1 LAEET
6 TAGGGLNTLLGT
18 LGTGA
23 GAAGKALSGTT
34 KAALGLGGALLTGQQ
49 QLSAYSGAISANTGL
64 FGKTVGKLVDGLSQ
78 FAEASLAEY
87 QQLTSVG
94 ATFGKEIKD
103 VKVSAAEL
111 GLSVEEM
118 TGFLKK
124 NSESLR
130 AFGGTTDIAISRFKA
145 VSTTILDSAELG
157 TKLRQLGFT
166 TADINENLA
175 LYGELS
181 DANSRTDR
189 ASVEQ
194 QAAAAKNLMVELDG
208 LSKLTGKQRD
218 ALADEMKER
227 RRQGDVNAFLSN
239 KTAEEQTAFTTKL
252 VELQNTLGKDAADA
266 FVDVALRGAPT
277 TESTR
282 AALLAMG
289 SGADDLYAAAQ
300 QFNAGDIR
308 SFQDSLQ
315 AATGAAMD
323 YQDTEQFRQTA
334 MLGGM
339 SNISS
344 AFADASAAGYNYKNA
359 VDSVSDG
366 TMTAE
371 EARETLNNQILQ
383 EQARQMEQTTGIFDK
398 TIGIQE
404 DLRTLTTTV
413 METTIPHIENVAV
426 AALNK
431 ISEVMPSAE
440 TIANELS
447 GGINN
452 LFNAAEFLDTNSEVI
467 KQGHGSI
474 VAQLREQMQSA
485 TSDAEALGATT
496 TATGATT
503 DTNVNETATTTQEA
517 LRATTTATGA
527 TTDTNVNETA
537 TTTQNDIAAARASL
551 ESAQAEL
558 LSEIPSIAAGAVERV
573 AAAEAHLSDVII
585 NSVEGLADIQ
595 AETLSKVARYQ
606 ANPSRYSGG
615 FANGG
620 RIGAGEYGMVGEAGP
635 EFISGPANVMS
646 ANTSMGVMQNLMK
659 GIKSLDA
666 SVQNNG
672 TNGQNTI
679 SNNNVAEQMSNLMA
693 SKFDTMIQQLQT
705 LVTIESSSVS
715 AQQKTFR
722 ATKSL
727 QGNMLKGTI

>member
-18 LGTGA
+18 LGTA
-23 GAAGKALSGTT
+23 SGAAGKALSGTA
-34 KAALGLGGALLTGQQ
+34 KAAVGLGGALLTGQQ

-130 AFGGTTDIAISRFKA
+130 AFGGTTDLAISRFKA

-426 AALNK
+426 AALDK
-431 ISEVMPSAE
+431 ISEVMPSAQ
-440 TIANELS
+440 TIANELA

-467 KQGHGSI
+467 RKGHGNI
-474 VAQLREQMQSA
+474 VDQLGELMRSA

-496 TATGATT
+496 TATGETT
-503 DTNVNETATTTQEA
+503 DANVSETATTTQ
-517 LRATTTATGA
+517 
-527 TTDTNVNETA
+527 D
-537 TTTQNDIAAARASL
+537 DIASARASL
-551 ESAQAEL
+551 EAAQAEL
-558 LSEIPSIAAGAVERV
+558 LSEIPSIAAGAVDRV

-666 SVQNNG
+666 NVQNNG
-672 TNGQNTI
+672 VNGKNTI

-727 QGNMLKGTI
+727 QGNMLKGTL

>member
-1 LAEET
+1 LAEE
-6 TAGGGLNTLLGT
+6 AVGGNAISKLLGT
-18 LGTGA
+18 LNNTTG
-23 GAAGKALSGTT
+23 GLTGVT
-34 KAALGLGGALLTGQQ
+34 KAAVGLGGALLTGQQ

-64 FGKTVGKLVDGLSQ
+64 FGNTVGKLVDGLSQ

-87 QQLTSVG
+87 QQLTNVG

-130 AFGGTTDIAISRFKA
+130 AFGGTTDLAMARFKA

-194 QAAAAKNLMVELDG
+194 QAVAAKNLMVELDG

-218 ALADEMKER
+218 VIADEMKER
-227 RRQGDVNAFLSN
+227 RRQGDVNAFLTG
-239 KTAEEQTAFTTKL
+239 KTAEEQTAFTNKL

-266 FVDVALRGAPT
+266 FVDIALRGAPT
-277 TESTR
+277 TEATR
-282 AALLAMG
+282 GAMLAMG
-289 SGADDLYAAAQ
+289 QGADDLYAAAQ
-300 QFNAGDIR
+300 QFNAGDIS
-308 SFQDSLQ
+308 SFQSSLE
-315 AATGAAMD
+315 AATGAAID
-323 YQDTEQFRQTA
+323 YQNTEQFRQTA

-339 SNISS
+339 SNISG
-344 AFADASAAGYNYKNA
+344 AFADASNASYDYKNA
-359 VDSVSDG
+359 VDSVRDG
-366 TMTAE
+366 TMTSE
-371 EARETLNNQILQ
+371 EAREQLDEQIRQ
-383 EQARQMEQTTGIFDK
+383 EQARQTEQVTGIFDE
-398 TIGIQE
+398 TIKIQE
-404 DLRTLTTTV
+404 NLRTLTASV

-426 AALNK
+426 AALQK
-431 ISEVMPSAE
+431 ITEVMPNANQ
-440 TIANELS
+440 IAQELS

-452 LFNAAEFLDTNSEVI
+452 LFNAAEFLDTSSEVMR
-467 KQGHGSI
+467 QGHGNI
-474 VAQLREQMQSA
+474 LGQLVQNGQSA

-496 TATGATT
+496 TATGEATDAT
-503 DTNVNETATTTQEA
+503 IEGTATTTQDAVE
-517 LRATTTATGA
+517 
-527 TTDTNVNETA
+527 
-537 TTTQNDIAAARASL
+537 AARAEVAEANAALDTSV
-551 ESAQAEL
+551 AEL
-558 LSEIPSIAAGAVERV
+558 ATLTREGLGALDPPVQAARE
-573 AAAEAHLSDVII
+573 AAEAARARIAEAETNLTDTIV
-585 NSVEGLADIQ
+585 NSVAAIQ
-595 AETLSKVARYQ
+595 SETMSKVARFQ
-606 ANPSRYSGG
+606 SNPSGYTGG
-615 FANGG
+615 FAEGG
-620 RIGAGEYGMVGEAGP
+620 RIGANEYGMVGEAGP
-635 EFISGPANVMS
+635 EFISGPATVMS

-659 GIKSLDA
+659 GIKSLDS

-672 TNGQNTI
+672 INGQNTI
-679 SNNNVAEQMSNLMA
+679 SNNNVAEQMSNLMS
-693 SKFDTMIQQLQT
+693 SKFDTMIQQLQA
-705 LVTIESSSVS
+705 LVTIESSSAS

>member
-1 LAEET
+1 MAEET

-18 LGTGA
+18 LGTA
-23 GAAGKALSGTT
+23 SGAAGKALSGTA
-34 KAALGLGGALLTGQQ
+34 KAAVGLGGALLTGQQ

-130 AFGGTTDIAISRFKA
+130 AFGGTTDLAISRFKA

-426 AALNK
+426 AALDK
-431 ISEVMPSAE
+431 ISEVMPSAQ
-440 TIANELS
+440 TIANELA

-467 KQGHGSI
+467 RQGHGNI
-474 VAQLREQMQSA
+474 VDQLAELMRSA

-496 TATGATT
+496 TATGETT
-503 DTNVNETATTTQEA
+503 DANVSETATTTQ
-517 LRATTTATGA
+517 
-527 TTDTNVNETA
+527 D
-537 TTTQNDIAAARASL
+537 DIASARASL
-551 ESAQAEL
+551 EAAQAEL
-558 LSEIPSIAAGAVERV
+558 LSEIPSIAAGAVDRV

-666 SVQNNG
+666 NVQNNG
-672 TNGQNTI
+672 VNGKNTI

-727 QGNMLKGTI
+727 QGNMLKGTL

>member
-1 LAEET
+1 MAEET
-6 TAGGGLNTLLGT
+6 AAGGGLNTLLGT
-18 LGTGA
+18 LGTA
-23 GAAGKALSGTT
+23 SGAAGKALSGTA
-34 KAALGLGGALLTGQQ
+34 KAAVGLGGALLTGQQ
-49 QLSAYSGAISANTGL
+49 QLSAYSGAIAANTGL
-64 FGKTVGKLVDGLSQ
+64 FGNTVGKLVDGLSQ

-87 QQLTSVG
+87 QQLTNVG

-130 AFGGTTDIAISRFKA
+130 AFGGTTDLAMARFKA

-218 ALADEMKER
+218 VLADEMKER
-227 RRQGDVNAFLSN
+227 RRQGDINAFLSG
-239 KTAEEQTAFTTKL
+239 KTAEEQTAFTDKL

-266 FVDVALRGAPT
+266 FVDIALRGAPT
-277 TESTR
+277 TEATR
-282 AALLAMG
+282 GAMLAMG
-289 SGADDLYAAAQ
+289 QGADDLYAAAQ
-300 QFNAGDIR
+300 QFNAGDIS
-308 SFQDSLQ
+308 SFQSSLE
-315 AATGAAMD
+315 AATGAAID
-323 YQDTEQFRQTA
+323 YQNTEQFRQTA

-339 SNISS
+339 SNISG
-344 AFADASAAGYNYKNA
+344 AFADASNASYDYKNA
-359 VDSVSDG
+359 VDSVRDG
-366 TMTAE
+366 TMTSE
-371 EARETLNNQILQ
+371 EAREQLDEQIRQ

-404 DLRTLTTTV
+404 DLRKLTTTV

-426 AALNK
+426 AALDK
-431 ISEVMPSAE
+431 ISEVMPNAA
-440 TIANELS
+440 TIASELA

-452 LFNAAEFLDTNSEVI
+452 LFNAAEFMDTNTEVI
-467 KQGHGSI
+467 RSGHRNILG
-474 VAQLREQMQSA
+474 QLVQNGQSA

-496 TATGATT
+496 TATGEAT
-503 DTNVNETATTTQEA
+503 DATIQ
-517 LRATTTATGA
+517 G
-527 TTDTNVNETA
+527 TA
-537 TTTQNDIAAARASL
+537 TTTQNDVEAARAEVAEANAALDTSV
-551 ESAQAEL
+551 AEL
-558 LSEIPSIAAGAVERV
+558 ATLTQQGLNALDPPVRAARE
-573 AAAEAHLSDVII
+573 AAEAARARIAEAETNLSETIV
-585 NSVEGLADIQ
+585 NSIDGLAAIQ
-595 AETLSKVARYQ
+595 SETMSKVARFQ
-606 ANPSRYSGG
+606 SNPSRYTGG
-615 FANGG
+615 FAEGG
-620 RIGAGEYGMVGEAGP
+620 RIGANEYGMVGEAGP
-635 EFISGPANVMS
+635 EFISGPATVMS
-646 ANTSMGVMQNLMK
+646 ANTSMGVMKNLMK
-659 GIKSLDA
+659 GIKSLDN

-672 TNGQNTI
+672 VNGQNTI

>member
-1 LAEET
+1 MAEET
-6 TAGGGLNTLLGT
+6 AAGGGLNTLLGT
-18 LGTGA
+18 LGTA
-23 GAAGKALSGTT
+23 SGAAGKALSGTA
-34 KAALGLGGALLTGQQ
+34 KAAVGLGGALLTGQQ
-49 QLSAYSGAISANTGL
+49 QLSAYSGAIAANTGL
-64 FGKTVGKLVDGLSQ
+64 FGNTVGKLVDGLSQ

-130 AFGGTTDIAISRFKA
+130 AFGGTTDLAISRFKA

-227 RRQGDVNAFLSN
+227 RRQGDINAFLSG
-239 KTAEEQTAFTTKL
+239 KTAEEQTAFTNKL

-266 FVDVALRGAPT
+266 FVDIALRGAPT
-277 TESTR
+277 TEATR
-282 AALLAMG
+282 GAMLAMG
-289 SGADDLYAAAQ
+289 QGADDLYAAAQ
-300 QFNAGDIR
+300 QFNAGDIS
-308 SFQDSLQ
+308 SFQSSLE
-315 AATGAAMD
+315 AATGAAID
-323 YQDTEQFRQTA
+323 YQNTEQFRQTA
-334 MLGGM
+334 MLGGL
-339 SNISS
+339 SNISG
-344 AFADASAAGYNYKNA
+344 AFADASASGYNYKNA
-359 VDSVSDG
+359 VDSVRDG

-371 EARETLNNQILQ
+371 EAREQLNDQILQ

-426 AALNK
+426 AALDK

-440 TIANELS
+440 TIANELA

-452 LFNAAEFLDTNSEVI
+452 LFNAAEFMDTNTEVI
-467 KQGHGSI
+467 RSGHGNI
-474 VAQLREQMQSA
+474 LNQLQENANSA
-485 TSDAEALGATT
+485 TADAEALGATT
-496 TATGATT
+496 TATGETT
-503 DTNVNETATTTQEA
+503 DANVNANGEITTQAVQTAEERLVEA
-517 LRATTTATGA
+517 NARVAELVSQGFDTMDPPMRAAQEA
-527 TTDTNVNETA
+527 AER
-537 TTTQNDIAAARASL
+537 AAASVERLA
-551 ESAQAEL
+551 EAQAHTA
-558 LSEIPSIAAGAVERV
+558 SSIQRFQAAQAAGR
-573 AAAEAHLSDVII
+573 
-585 NSVEGLADIQ
+585 
-595 AETLSKVARYQ
+595 RYT
-606 ANPSRYSGG
+606 GG
-615 FANGG
+615 FAEGG

-646 ANTSMGVMQNLMK
+646 ANTSMGVMKNLMK
-659 GIKSLDA
+659 GIKSLDN

-672 TNGQNTI
+672 VNGQNTI

>member
-1 LAEET
+1 MAEET

-503 DTNVNETATTTQEA
+503 DTNVNETATTTQ
-517 LRATTTATGA
+517 
-527 TTDTNVNETA
+527 
-537 TTTQNDIAAARASL
+537 NDIAAARASL

>member
-18 LGTGA
+18 LGTA
-23 GAAGKALSGTT
+23 SGAAGKALSGTA
-34 KAALGLGGALLTGQQ
+34 KAAVGLGGALLTGQQ

-130 AFGGTTDIAISRFKA
+130 AFGGTTDLAISRFKA

-218 ALADEMKER
+218 DLADEMKER

-339 SNISS
+339 SNISG

-359 VDSVSDG
+359 VDSVKDG

-426 AALNK
+426 AALDK
-431 ISEVMPSAE
+431 ISEVMPSAQ
-440 TIANELS
+440 TIANELA

-467 KQGHGSI
+467 RQGHGNI
-474 VAQLREQMQSA
+474 VDQLAELMRSA

-496 TATGATT
+496 TATGETT
-503 DTNVNETATTTQEA
+503 DANVSETATTTQ
-517 LRATTTATGA
+517 
-527 TTDTNVNETA
+527 D
-537 TTTQNDIAAARASL
+537 DIASARASL
-551 ESAQAEL
+551 EAAQAEL
-558 LSEIPSIAAGAVERV
+558 LSEIPSIAAGAVDRV

-666 SVQNNG
+666 TVQNNG
-672 TNGQNTI
+672 VNGQNTI

-727 QGNMLKGTI
+727 QGNMLKGTL

>member
-1 LAEET
+1 
-6 TAGGGLNTLLGT
+6 
-18 LGTGA
+18 
-23 GAAGKALSGTT
+23 
-34 KAALGLGGALLTGQQ
+34 
-49 QLSAYSGAISANTGL
+49 
-64 FGKTVGKLVDGLSQ
+64 
-78 FAEASLAEY
+78 
-87 QQLTSVG
+87 
-94 ATFGKEIKD
+94 
-103 VKVSAAEL
+103 
-111 GLSVEEM
+111 
-118 TGFLKK
+118 
-124 NSESLR
+124 
-130 AFGGTTDIAISRFKA
+130 
-145 VSTTILDSAELG
+145 
-157 TKLRQLGFT
+157 
-166 TADINENLA
+166 
-175 LYGELS
+175 
-181 DANSRTDR
+181 
-189 ASVEQ
+189 
-194 QAAAAKNLMVELDG
+194 
-208 LSKLTGKQRD
+208 
-218 ALADEMKER
+218 
-227 RRQGDVNAFLSN
+227 
-239 KTAEEQTAFTTKL
+239 
-252 VELQNTLGKDAADA
+252 
-266 FVDVALRGAPT
+266 
-277 TESTR
+277 
-282 AALLAMG
+282 
-289 SGADDLYAAAQ
+289 
-300 QFNAGDIR
+300 
-308 SFQDSLQ
+308 
-315 AATGAAMD
+315 MD

-426 AALNK
+426 AALDK
-431 ISEVMPSAE
+431 ISEVMPSAQ
-440 TIANELS
+440 TIANELA

-467 KQGHGSI
+467 RQGHGNI
-474 VAQLREQMQSA
+474 VDQLAELMRSA

-496 TATGATT
+496 TATGETT
-503 DTNVNETATTTQEA
+503 DANVSETATTTQ
-517 LRATTTATGA
+517 
-527 TTDTNVNETA
+527 D
-537 TTTQNDIAAARASL
+537 DIASARASL
-551 ESAQAEL
+551 EAAQAEL
-558 LSEIPSIAAGAVERV
+558 LSEIPSIAAGAVDRV

-666 SVQNNG
+666 NVQNNG
-672 TNGQNTI
+672 VNGKNTI

-727 QGNMLKGTI
+727 QGNMLKGTL

>member
-1 LAEET
+1 MAEET

-18 LGTGA
+18 LGTA
-23 GAAGKALSGTT
+23 SGAAGKALSGTA
-34 KAALGLGGALLTGQQ
+34 KAAVGLGGALLTGQQ

-87 QQLTSVG
+87 QQLTNVG

-130 AFGGTTDIAISRFKA
+130 AFGGTTDLAISRFKA

-157 TKLRQLGFT
+157 TKLRALGFT

-218 ALADEMKER
+218 ELADEMKER
-227 RRQGDVNAFLSN
+227 RRQGDVNAFLTN
-239 KTAEEQTAFTTKL
+239 KTAEEQTAFTNKL

-300 QFNAGDIR
+300 QFNSGDIR
-308 SFQDSLQ
+308 GFQDSLQ

-323 YQDTEQFRQTA
+323 YQNTEQFRQTA

-339 SNISS
+339 SNISG

-426 AALNK
+426 AALDK
-431 ISEVMPSAE
+431 ISEVMPSAQ
-440 TIANELS
+440 TIANELA

-452 LFNAAEFLDTNSEVI
+452 LFNAAEFMDTNTEVI
-467 KQGHGSI
+467 RQGHGNI
-474 VAQLREQMQSA
+474 VDQLRELMQSSTA
-485 TSDAEALGATT
+485 DAAALGATT
-496 TATGATT
+496 TATGETT
-503 DTNVNETATTTQEA
+503 DANVSETATTTQ
-517 LRATTTATGA
+517 
-527 TTDTNVNETA
+527 D
-537 TTTQNDIAAARASL
+537 DIASARASL
-551 ESAQAEL
+551 EAAQAEL
-558 LSEIPSIAAGAVERV
+558 LSEIPSIAAGAVDRV

-666 SVQNNG
+666 TVQNNG
-672 TNGQNTI
+672 VNGQNTI
-679 SNNNVAEQMSNLMA
+679 SNSNVAEQMSNLMA

-722 ATKSL
+722 ATKGL

>member
-18 LGTGA
+18 LGTA
-23 GAAGKALSGTT
+23 SGAAGKALSGTA
-34 KAALGLGGALLTGQQ
+34 KAAVGLGGALLTGQQ

-130 AFGGTTDIAISRFKA
+130 AFGGTTDLAISRFKA

-426 AALNK
+426 AALDK
-431 ISEVMPSAE
+431 ISEVMPSAQ
-440 TIANELS
+440 TIANELA

-467 KQGHGSI
+467 RQGHGNI
-474 VAQLREQMQSA
+474 VDQLAELMRSA

-496 TATGATT
+496 TATGETT
-503 DTNVNETATTTQEA
+503 DANVSETATTTQ
-517 LRATTTATGA
+517 
-527 TTDTNVNETA
+527 D
-537 TTTQNDIAAARASL
+537 DIASARASL
-551 ESAQAEL
+551 EAAQAEL
-558 LSEIPSIAAGAVERV
+558 LSEIPSIAAGAVDRV

-666 SVQNNG
+666 NVQNNG
-672 TNGQNTI
+672 VNGKNTI

-727 QGNMLKGTI
+727 QGNMLKGTL

>member
-1 LAEET
+1 MAEET

-18 LGTGA
+18 LGTA
-23 GAAGKALSGTT
+23 SGAAGKALSGTA
-34 KAALGLGGALLTGQQ
+34 KAAVGLGGALLTGQQ

-87 QQLTSVG
+87 QQLTNVG

-130 AFGGTTDIAISRFKA
+130 AFGGTTDLAISRFKA

-218 ALADEMKER
+218 DLADEMKER

-339 SNISS
+339 SNISG

-359 VDSVSDG
+359 VDSVKDG

-426 AALNK
+426 AALDK
-431 ISEVMPSAE
+431 ISEVMPSAQ
-440 TIANELS
+440 TIANELA

-467 KQGHGSI
+467 RQGHGNI
-474 VAQLREQMQSA
+474 VDQLAELMRSA

-496 TATGATT
+496 TATGETT
-503 DTNVNETATTTQEA
+503 DANVSETATTTQ
-517 LRATTTATGA
+517 
-527 TTDTNVNETA
+527 D
-537 TTTQNDIAAARASL
+537 DIASARASL
-551 ESAQAEL
+551 EAAQAEL
-558 LSEIPSIAAGAVERV
+558 LSEIPSIAAGAVDRV

-666 SVQNNG
+666 TVQNNG
-672 TNGQNTI
+672 VNGQNTI

-727 QGNMLKGTI
+727 QGNMLKGTL

>member
-1 LAEET
+1 MAEET

-18 LGTGA
+18 LGTA
-23 GAAGKALSGTT
+23 SGAAGKALSGTA
-34 KAALGLGGALLTGQQ
+34 KAAVGLGGALLTGQQ

-87 QQLTSVG
+87 QQLTNVG

-130 AFGGTTDIAISRFKA
+130 AFGGTTDLAISRFKA

-218 ALADEMKER
+218 DLADEMKER

-339 SNISS
+339 SNISG

-359 VDSVSDG
+359 VDSVKDG

-426 AALNK
+426 AALDK
-431 ISEVMPSAE
+431 ISEVMPSAQ
-440 TIANELS
+440 TIANELA

-467 KQGHGSI
+467 RQGHGNI
-474 VAQLREQMQSA
+474 VNQLAELMRSA

-496 TATGATT
+496 TATGETT
-503 DTNVNETATTTQEA
+503 DANVSETATTTQ
-517 LRATTTATGA
+517 
-527 TTDTNVNETA
+527 D
-537 TTTQNDIAAARASL
+537 DIASARASL
-551 ESAQAEL
+551 EAAQAEL
-558 LSEIPSIAAGAVERV
+558 LSEIPSIAAGAVDRV

-666 SVQNNG
+666 NVQNNG
-672 TNGQNTI
+672 VNGKNTI

-727 QGNMLKGTI
+727 QGNMLKGTL